1 MVIFSDFLC
10 FLVQIILVVTFVG
23 FALFGAEDTN
33 FCLLIS

>member
-1 MVIFSDFLC
+1 MVVFSDFLY
-10 FLVQIILVVTFVG
+10 FLVQIIPAVTFVG